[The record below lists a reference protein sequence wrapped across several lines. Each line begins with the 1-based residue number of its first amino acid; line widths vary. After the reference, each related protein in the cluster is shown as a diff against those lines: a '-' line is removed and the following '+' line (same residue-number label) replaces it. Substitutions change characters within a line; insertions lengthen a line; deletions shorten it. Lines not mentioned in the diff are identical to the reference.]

1 MLKLHLQYI
10 LTPWILKRSY
20 IIDLRVALKIGISYP
35 LWSEKR
41 MNMIWQCKIHR
52 KDSLMGAHRASPVVV
67 HVDVG
72 LLVEQP
78 LWHCRGGPHMQ
89 QCAAQY
95 RRQGWCC
102 KSSSLD
108 VTLQVNSIEMCN
120 TKTRLQPQSTGKF
133 QNLTP
138 EWLWFGNL
146 HSNCT
151 LPQSK
156 MNTTLSFQAYPWANA
171 KTSAT
176 YRTF

>member
-1 MLKLHLQYI
+1 MNFKEIIHHRPSSGLKNRHQLPPMI
-10 LTPWILKRSY
+10 GEANE
-20 IIDLRVALKIGISYP
+20 II
-35 LWSEKR
+35 
-41 MNMIWQCKIHR
+41 IWQRKIHR
-52 KDSLMGAHRASPVVV
+52 KDSLMGAHRASPAIVCI
-67 HVDVG
+67 DVG
-72 LLVEQP
+72 LPVEQP

-95 RRQGWCC
+95 HRQGWCC

-176 YRTF
+176 YRIF